1 MEPVCCVH
9 RDCLRSV
16 VLMCEDP
23 EVACPY
29 RDDTYACDCTLQG
42 REIRAVSGDI
52 TGFFLM
58 YLIVAARWP
67 IGYQRH
73 TVITHCLMPG

>member
-1 MEPVCCVH
+1 
-9 RDCLRSV
+9 
-16 VLMCEDP
+16 MCEDP

-58 YLIVAARWP
+58 YLIVAARLD
-67 IGYQRH
+67 IRD
-73 TVITHCLMPG
+73 TV